1 MMTRLIKWLLPQWAM
16 NPLLEYKWLHPRV
29 DNSRR
34 GFVMQMLALALS
46 LAGAALIYASTTGLA
61 GGSQSA
67 TRLVW
72 QSLYF
77 PTLLLQVLIMTV
89 ALPLGATAFDVQS
102 QGNSWDNLRV
112 TEIGAGLALRARWM
126 GIVYRLRAPIIAIL
140 LLRLILALGI
150 LSDLAAFGGN
160 YVKMLSA
167 DALASTA
174 DLPISLLLI
183 ALSLTASVLLP
194 LPMIASFAALG
205 ILLGVAVRDRLFAAM
220 VQILLVISLVVF
232 VSSASYAVAQLLQGN
247 LALPDMAKF
256 LLFLSY
262 SGYGDWGLSLLQ
274 LGSLGAVWQR
284 VPFGILSG
292 LGLAG
297 LLLTQALI
305 ADGMMWLAERLSEQ
319 QS

>member
-1 MMTRLIKWLLPQWAM
+1 MMTRLINWLLPQWAM

-29 DNSRR
+29 DDSRR

-46 LAGAALIYASTTGLA
+46 LAGAALIYASMTGLA
-61 GGSQSA
+61 GDSQSV

-77 PTLLLQVLIMTV
+77 PTLALQGLTSIGALL
-89 ALPLGATAFDVQS
+89 LGAAVFDAQS
-102 QGNSWDNLRV
+102 QGNTWDNLRV

-126 GIVYRLRAPIIAIL
+126 SILYRLRASIIAIL

-150 LSDLAAFGGN
+150 LSDLTAFSGN

-167 DALASTA
+167 DALISTA
-174 DLPISLLLI
+174 DLPISLLQI

-205 ILLGVAVRDRLFAAM
+205 ILLGVAVKDRLFAAM
-220 VQILLVISLVVF
+220 VQILLVVSLVVF
-232 VSSASYAVAQLLQGN
+232 VSSASYAVAQLLRDN
-247 LALPDMAKF
+247 IALPDMAEF

-262 SGYGDWGLSLLQ
+262 SSYGDWGLSLLQ
-274 LGSLGAVWQR
+274 LGNLGAVWQR

-297 LLLTQALI
+297 LLLAQALI
-305 ADGMMWLAERLSEQ
+305 ADGMMWLAERLAER